1 MQDRIKPH
9 LHLAESQH
17 GFRTGRS
24 TTTALLLLTYQVI
37 RGFNEKSPPS
47 RTVAMALDFSKAF
60 DTVNH
65 IFLLKQILNTT
76 LDNNSIRWLSTYLRG
91 RTAAVTYLNTTSK
104 QRIIRTG
111 VPQGSVLSP
120 LLFNFYVSDFPPTSL
135 STHLM
140 PTILR
145 RGHRPPA
152 YPQQPRSSLAM
163 PMTWQTGQIKKTS
176 RSPHKNPLLPFS
188 HPKIGNPS

>member
-24 TTTALLLLTYQVI
+24 TTTALLPLTYQVI
-37 RGFNEKSPPS
+37 RGFKEKSPAS
-47 RTVAMALDFSKAF
+47 RTAAMAFDFSKAF

-65 IFLLKQILNTT
+65 ISLLKQILNTT

-91 RTAAVTYLNTTSK
+91 CTAAVTYLNTTSK

-120 LLFNFYVSDFPPTSL
+120 LNLIFTCRIFPQL
-135 STHLM
+135 VCSTHLM

-163 PMTWQTGQIKKTS
+163 GQLNISSMSNIVYGSSGYLFK
-176 RSPHKNPLLPFS
+176 
-188 HPKIGNPS
+188 